1 MTARRSSDRGGQ
13 RRAETDRDPE
23 EQPERR
29 HRAPVARRSRAAA
42 IPKPAEPV
50 ESPPALP
57 RLQPM
62 PTPPVPIGTTLVE
75 GEEDDPALHEL
86 ESVTRPDYRRAAG
99 Q

>member
-1 MTARRSSDRGGQ
+1 MTAA
-13 RRAETDRDPE
+13 AEEDDDEAATDDALGIRT
-23 EQPERR
+23 
-29 HRAPVARRSRAAA
+29 RAPVTSTPT

-57 RLQPM
+57 RMQPI

-86 ESVTRPDYRRAAG
+86 ESITRPDYRRAFG
-99 Q
+99 PVSGC